1 MTTGFTVQQLIG
13 FLLVS
18 IRIGTWLWITPP
30 FGGRMV
36 PAMVKVMVSIALALP
51 LTPPAVQAAET
62 VPTTIGPIVWAAVQQ
77 VMIGGAL
84 GIASLA
90 LLSAVQSAGSLIDL
104 FGGFSVAQAYDPML
118 MQQSTV
124 MARVYQMLA
133 AVLMLVTGAYLVLMQ
148 GFAATFEVL
157 PIDGTLDLAS
167 TATTLTEAL
176 TRLFLSALQ
185 IAGPL
190 IGISFLADIALGLMT
205 RVAPALNAFS
215 LGFPIKIG
223 LTLILIALAVPMLPP
238 AVLGLSQDAV
248 DAMAGIVGGG
258 G

>member
-1 MTTGFTVQQLIG
+1 
-13 FLLVS
+13 VS
-18 IRIGTWLWITPP
+18 VRIGTWLWITPP

-36 PAMVKVMVSIALALP
+36 PAMVKVGVSLALALP
-51 LTPPAVQAAET
+51 LTPPAVEAAGT
-62 VPTTIGPIVWAAVQQ
+62 VPTTIGPIVWAVIQQ
-77 VMIGGAL
+77 VIIGGAL
-84 GIASLA
+84 GLASLS
-90 LLSAVQSAGSLIDL
+90 LLAAIQSAGSLIDL

-118 MQQSTV
+118 MQQSTA

-157 PIDGTLDLAS
+157 PIDGTLNLAA
-167 TATTLTEAL
+167 TASTLTESL
-176 TRLFLSALQ
+176 TKLFLSALQ

-190 IGISFLADIALGLMT
+190 IGISFLADVALGLMT

-238 AVLGLSQDAV
+238 AVIGLSEDAV
-248 DAMAGIVGGG
+248 QAMAGIVGGG
-258 G
+258 

>member
-1 MTTGFTVQQLIG
+1 MTTAFTVDQLIG

-18 IRIGTWLWITPP
+18 VRIGTWLWITPP

-36 PAMVKVMVSIALALP
+36 PAMVKVGVSLALALP
-51 LTPPAVQAAET
+51 LTPPAVQAAGT
-62 VPTTIGPIVWAAVQQ
+62 VPTTIGPIVWAVIQQ
-77 VMIGGAL
+77 VIIGGAL
-84 GIASLA
+84 GLASLS
-90 LLSAVQSAGSLIDL
+90 LLAAIQSAGSLIDL
-104 FGGFSVAQAYDPML
+104 FGGFSVAQAYDRML

-133 AVLMLVTGAYLVLMQ
+133 AVLMLVTGAYMVLMQ

-157 PIDGTLDLAS
+157 PLDGTLNLAA

-176 TRLFLSALQ
+176 TKLFLSALQ

-190 IGISFLADIALGLMT
+190 IGISFLADVALGLMT

-238 AVLGLSQDAV
+238 AVIGLSEDAV
-248 DAMAGIVGGG
+248 SAMAGIVGGG
-258 G
+258 

>member
-1 MTTGFTVQQLIG
+1 MTTGFTVDQLIG

-18 IRIGTWLWITPP
+18 IRVGTWLWITPP

-36 PAMVKVMVSIALALP
+36 PAMVKVGVSLALALP
-51 LTPPAVQAAET
+51 LTPPAVAAAGT
-62 VPTTIGPIVWAAVQQ
+62 MPTTAGPIIWAVIQQ
-77 VMIGGAL
+77 VIIGGAL
-84 GIASLA
+84 GLASLS
-90 LLSAVQSAGSLIDL
+90 LLSAIQSAGSLIDL

-157 PIDGTLDLAS
+157 PVDGTLDLAA
-167 TATTLTEAL
+167 TATTLTESL

-190 IGISFLADIALGLMT
+190 IGISFLADVALGLMT

-238 AVLGLSQDAV
+238 AVIGLSEDAV
-248 DAMAGIVGGG
+248 TAMAGIVGGG
-258 G
+258 

>member
-1 MTTGFTVQQLIG
+1 MTTAFTVEQIIG

-18 IRIGTWLWITPP
+18 IRIGTWLWLTPP

-36 PAMVKVMVSIALALP
+36 PAMVKVAVSMALALP
-51 LTPPAVQAAET
+51 LTPPAVEAAGSI
-62 VPTTIGPIVWAAVQQ
+62 PTTAGPIIWAAIQQ
-77 VMIGGAL
+77 VIIGGAL
-84 GIASLA
+84 GLA
-90 LLSAVQSAGSLIDL
+90 CLSLLSALQSAGSLIDL

-124 MARVYQMLA
+124 MARVYQLLA
-133 AVLMLVTGAYLVLMQ
+133 AVLMLTTGAYLVLMQ
-148 GFAATFEVL
+148 GFAATFDVL
-157 PIDGTLDLAS
+157 PVDGSLDLAA

-176 TRLFLSALQ
+176 SSLFLAALQ

-190 IGISFLADIALGLMT
+190 IGIAFLADVALGLMT

-223 LTLILIALAVPMLPP
+223 LTLVLIALAVPMLPP
-238 AVLGLSQDAV
+238 AVMGLSEDAV
-248 DAMAGIVGGG
+248 AAMAGIVGGG
-258 G
+258 

>member
-1 MTTGFTVQQLIG
+1 MTTAFTVDQLIG

-18 IRIGTWLWITPP
+18 VRIGTWLWITPP

-36 PAMVKVMVSIALALP
+36 PAMVKVGVSLALALP
-51 LTPPAVQAAET
+51 LTPPAVEAAGT
-62 VPTTIGPIVWAAVQQ
+62 VPTTIGPIVWAVIQQ
-77 VMIGGAL
+77 VIIGGAL
-84 GIASLA
+84 GLASLS
-90 LLSAVQSAGSLIDL
+90 LLAAIQSAGSLIDL

-133 AVLMLVTGAYLVLMQ
+133 AVLMLVTGAYMVLMQ
-148 GFAATFEVL
+148 GFAATLEVL
-157 PIDGTLDLAS
+157 PIDGTLDLAA

-176 TRLFLSALQ
+176 TTLFLSALQ

-190 IGISFLADIALGLMT
+190 IGISFLADVALGLMT

-238 AVLGLSQDAV
+238 AVIGLSEDAV
-248 DAMAGIVGGG
+248 SAMAGIVGGG
-258 G
+258 